1 MIKRL
6 KNGLKAAFLAI
17 SAGANILAAFIA
29 GGVLFCS
36 LIFILL
42 LALVCEK
49 IKKSPASLAGFF
61 QMVFGD
67 LLWLIFKYFCALKI
81 KGRENIR
88 HLKNGNRPVLF
99 IANHNGLLDPM
110 VLLLAVPMRLRPV
123 SFLASTWVFL
133 NKIMGKLAKATG
145 GIQIPALVLK
155 PEGMAEEEWKTKRR
169 FVKMEEIIK
178 ILKENGVVG
187 VFPQGEIT
195 NPSLGVRGNI
205 KVGTA
210 QLMLMPEMKNLIVVP
225 VAVSG
230 TWGLICHVHY
240 GLTLSIQSIYDFI
253 MRRRKLAANIGKPF
267 ALADIQCSAG
277 EIDSQEVADFI
288 LKKRKEKKD
297 ENLEITG
304 EEKKLTAMSFKI
316 AGKVEELL

>member
-1 MIKRL
+1 MTKRL

-17 SAGANILAAFIA
+17 SAGVKILAAFIA

-42 LALVCEK
+42 LALFFEK
-49 IKKSPASLAGFF
+49 IKKYPASLAGFF
-61 QMVFGD
+61 QIVLGG

-88 HLKNGNRPVLF
+88 HLKNGKRPVLF
-99 IANHNGLLDPM
+99 IANHTGLLDPM
-110 VLLLAVPMRLRPV
+110 VLVLAVPMGLRPV
-123 SFLASTWVFL
+123 SFLASTWVFRD
-133 NKIMGKLAKATG
+133 KIMGKLAEATG

-155 PEGMAEEEWKTKRR
+155 PEGMAEEEWKMKRR
-169 FVKMEEIIK
+169 FIKMEEIIR

-210 QLMLMPEMKNLIVVP
+210 QLMLMPEMKNLTVVP
-225 VAVSG
+225 LALSG
-230 TWGLICHVHY
+230 TWGLICHVY
-240 GLTLSIQSIYDFI
+240 NGLTLNIQSIYDFM

-267 ALADIQCSAG
+267 ALADIQCSSQ
-277 EIDSQEVADFI
+277 EINSQEVVDFI

-297 ENLEITG
+297 DSLEITD

-316 AGKVEELL
+316 AGKIEELL